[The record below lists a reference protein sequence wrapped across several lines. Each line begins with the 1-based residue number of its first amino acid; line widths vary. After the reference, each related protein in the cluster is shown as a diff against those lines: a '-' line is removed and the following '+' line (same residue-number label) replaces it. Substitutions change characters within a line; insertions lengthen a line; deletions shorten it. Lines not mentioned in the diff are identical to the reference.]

1 MPHPF
6 LCGHATHPRWDLAV
20 ALVLAQLQAQR
31 QTLTRRGVS
40 STPNLGLVY
49 LTDALSPHAADILD
63 ELSAQLPEVIDW
75 AGATGQAIAATGVE
89 YVNEP
94 ALVVLLC
101 DLPPDQYQVFS
112 GVAPLG
118 HRFDAETALVHA
130 DGATPDIAD
139 LVAEMAG
146 RVASGYLFGG
156 LSSGRDGG
164 RQLALSRAGTV
175 PGQARVRGVF
185 AGGLSGVAFGP
196 GVSVLSRVTQGCRPL
211 APPYRVTAAEGPVVL
226 ALDGQPALAVLLGTL
241 GVSLADDPHLRTAAL
256 DALRATLVGLQ
267 DHADDRS
274 PRTGHFGEDVRIR
287 HLVGIDVGRKAV
299 VVSDRVSVGQ
309 GLSFCHRDARAARAD
324 LVRICAEIR
333 EELESPSE
341 ALHPSGT
348 ARAGRDGDAA
358 GSAPGAARQALG
370 AVYVSC
376 TGRGGDHFGGPSAE
390 LQLVRQVLGDVPLA
404 GFFAS
409 GEIAHHRLY
418 GYTGVL
424 TVFTS
429 G

>member
-1 MPHPF
+1 M
-6 LCGHATHPRWDLAV
+6 
-20 ALVLAQLQAQR
+20 ALVAAQLQAQR
-31 QTLTRRGVS
+31 QTRARHGAP
-40 STPNLGLVY
+40 STPTLGLVY
-49 LTDALSPHAADILD
+49 LTDALCPHAADVLD
-63 ELSAQLPEVIDW
+63 ELSARLPEVIDW
-75 AGATGQAIAATGVE
+75 CGATGLGIAATGVE
-89 YVNEP
+89 YGDEP

-118 HRFDAETALVHA
+118 QRFDAETALVHA
-130 DGATPDIAD
+130 DGGTPDIAD

-164 RQLALSRAGTV
+164 RQLALARSGTV

-196 GVSVLSRVTQGCRPL
+196 GISVLSRVTQGCRPL
-211 APPYRVTAAEGPVVL
+211 GPSHRVTAAEGPVVL
-226 ALDGQPALAVLLGTL
+226 SLDGQPALAVLLGTL
-241 GVSLADDPHLRTAAL
+241 GVSLGDNPQLRAAAL

-267 DHADDRS
+267 DADDKPL
-274 PRTGHFGEDVRIR
+274 PRTGHFGDSVRIR
-287 HLVGIDVGRKAV
+287 HLVGIDASRKAV
-299 VVSDRVSVGQ
+299 VVSDRVLPGQ
-309 GLSFCHRDARAARAD
+309 VLSFCHRDVRTAKAD

-333 EELESPSE
+333 EELESPLL
-341 ALHPSGT
+341 ATHDANHPT
-348 ARAGRDGDAA
+348 TGRRPDL
-358 GSAPGAARQALG
+358 ARQALG

-376 TGRGGDHFGGPSAE
+376 TGRGGAHFGGPSAE
-390 LQLVRQVLGDVPLA
+390 LQVIRQALGDVPLA
-404 GFFAS
+404 GFFAA

-424 TVFTS
+424 TVFTVS
-429 G
+429 